1 MSFYHKNLFSL
12 FGKNR
17 IWVTSAEMI
26 LYINVQFRKK
36 KNSNSFKSKLLQT
49 NEISSKIN
57 KDIFS
62 YKREYL

>member
-36 KNSNSFKSKLLQT
+36 NRIHFTSKLLQT
-49 NEISSKIN
+49 NEIGSKIN

>member
-26 LYINVQFRKK
+26 LYIHVQFRKK
-36 KNSNSFKSKLLQT
+36 SNLFTSKLLQT
-49 NEISSKIN
+49 NEIGSKIN

>member
-1 MSFYHKNLFSL
+1 MSFYHVNLFSL